1 MLTSNDLIMI
11 NRIDETI
18 TTGVI
23 QSEERIK
30 KSKFT
35 HPQPPNLA
43 IAILTVTLWKLK
55 LTAITN
61 NKEHH
66 QKVQKMF
73 NKIIDVDD
81 CNKLLHIESK
91 EKKYIQNELKLTF
104 KQLKNIKRHSALF
117 RREHLM
123 LRADEEKLTG
133 NKTLESYIRQI
144 IKIEEQIENHRK
156 IKNITASSINN
167 NIQSIAIPKDK
178 TIYWNT
184 IQKKIPNDQ
193 W

>member
-1 MLTSNDLIMI
+1 
-11 NRIDETI
+11 
-18 TTGVI
+18 
-23 QSEERIK
+23 
-30 KSKFT
+30 
-35 HPQPPNLA
+35 
-43 IAILTVTLWKLK
+43 
-55 LTAITN
+55 
-61 NKEHH
+61 
-66 QKVQKMF
+66 MF

-104 KQLKNIKRHSALF
+104 KQLKNIKSNSDLF

-156 IKNITASSINN
+156 IKNITAPSINN